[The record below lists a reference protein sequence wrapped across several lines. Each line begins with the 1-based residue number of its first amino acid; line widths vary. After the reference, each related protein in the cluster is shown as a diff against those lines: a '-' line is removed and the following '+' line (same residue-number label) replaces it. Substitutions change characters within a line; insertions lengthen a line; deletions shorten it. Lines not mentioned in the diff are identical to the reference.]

1 MAYNVNFLKG
11 TAQSFKDLAVKSK
24 NTFYYIDE
32 KDLYI
37 GDVKLTN
44 GDDLAAAILD
54 ISKNKG
60 DIEIIKAQIEDLT
73 GTGSGD
79 SSLTDLIST
88 LSARLTVAEGY
99 ITDEVARATAKEN
112 ELGASITQTSGD
124 LASLSELVNANET
137 DIETKV
143 SNLSGRVN
151 TNEQNISNASELLM
165 STISK
170 VDNQATTITTI
181 QGDISDLEG
190 IVTTLVGTDA
200 DKSVRAIAIEVLAEQ
215 LLADGLT
222 ENFATLQD
230 LAAWLADH
238 PEEAAE
244 MNTAIQANTSAITAL
259 QGTVGSHTTSIEGML
274 KTLQDIQDENT
285 GILALANQHTNTEVQ
300 KVATDLSE
308 YKTDNATRLEELG
321 GSITSTS
328 NSLAQA
334 QEQLAALQRSLGTAA
349 YKNVEDFEAAGSAA
363 AALDEAKAYT
373 DTALTWGQIQ

>member
-73 GTGSGD
+73 GTGGGE

-88 LSARLTVAEGY
+88 LSARLTVAEGS

-112 ELGASITQTSGD
+112 ELSASITQTSGD

-143 SNLSGRVN
+143 SNLSSRVD

-190 IVTTLVGTDA
+190 IVNTLVGTDV

-222 ENFATLQD
+222 DNFATLQE

-244 MNTAIQANTSAITAL
+244 MNAAIQANTSAITAL

-274 KTLQDIQDENT
+274 KTLQDIQDETT
-285 GILALANQHTNTEVQ
+285 GILALANQYTDTEVQ

-308 YKTDNATRLEELG
+308 YKTDNAARLEELG

-334 QEQLAALQRSLGTAA
+334 QEQLAVLQRSLGTAA
-349 YKNVEDFEAAGSAA
+349 YKNVEDFDAAGSAA

-373 DTALTWGQIQ
+373 DTALTWGRI

>member
-54 ISKNKG
+54 IAQNKG

-73 GTGSGD
+73 GTGGGD

-88 LSARLTVAEGY
+88 LSARLTVAEGS

-112 ELGASITQTSGD
+112 ELGASITQISGD

-143 SNLSGRVN
+143 SNLSGRVDI
-151 TNEQNISNASELLM
+151 NEQNISSTSALLM
-165 STISK
+165 STVSK
-170 VDNQATTITTI
+170 VDKQATTITTV
-181 QGDISDLEG
+181 QGDIEELNG
-190 IVTTLVGTDA
+190 IVNTLVGTDV

-222 ENFATLQD
+222 ENFATLQE

-238 PEEAAE
+238 PEEAA
-244 MNTAIQANTSAITAL
+244 
-259 QGTVGSHTTSIEGML
+259 
-274 KTLQDIQDENT
+274 
-285 GILALANQHTNTEVQ
+285 
-300 KVATDLSE
+300 
-308 YKTDNATRLEELG
+308 
-321 GSITSTS
+321 
-328 NSLAQA
+328 
-334 QEQLAALQRSLGTAA
+334 
-349 YKNVEDFEAAGSAA
+349 
-363 AALDEAKAYT
+363 
-373 DTALTWGQIQ
+373 